1 MCHCE
6 HDGVIVPP
14 PKSGEGAAMRL
25 QQPACLTHRLFDPD
39 SETVLTHP
47 VLDTE
52 HTLLAELALIG
63 VRLFGGVVR

>member
-6 HDGVIVPP
+6 HDGVILPP

-47 VLDTE
+47 VIDAVE
-52 HTLLAELALIG
+52 RSHDQE
-63 VRLFGGVVR
+63 GVVNRA